1 MGERDF
7 ITHRLFQPAAM
18 LLYDYTGIQ
27 MHPFT
32 LLAVTVAVL
41 AAIVLYIMKNA

>member
-7 ITHRLFQPAAM
+7 ITHRLFQPAAQAI
-18 LLYDYTGIQ
+18 YEYTGIQ

-32 LLAVTVAVL
+32 LLAVTVAV
-41 AAIVLYIMKNA
+41 AAGIVLYIMKNA